1 MFSENAKF
9 LLLCPIGW
17 DLAEGWVEGPFVHLL
32 KSYYGE
38 QMWREHKMALSIPKY
53 CCEVDKN
60 TTFTINIK
68 LSTKLAIGLYEI
80 TQQVI
85 TWCCFYHSINT
96 NQWLEL
102 TLDLYS
108 FLMVSKMSF
117 AQIKCIKGIFTYRRF
132 NSGNEKWSL
141 KILIYW
147 GLGNLLWLCHDPV
160 DGQYCQFYS
169 AMPMLIHFSQVFF
182 VEYFWL
188 AAGGAMENYT
198 LKSTNNLQI
207 TVYSLVAILTS

>member
-1 MFSENAKF
+1 MVSSFCSVW
-9 LLLCPIGW
+9 LG

-38 QMWREHKMALSIPKY
+38 QMWREHKMALFIPKY

-68 LSTKLAIGLYEI
+68 LSTKLAIGLCEI
-80 TQQVI
+80 TQQVT
-85 TWCCFYHSINT
+85 TWCCFYHSINS

-117 AQIKCIKGIFTYRRF
+117 AQIKCVKSLFTYRRF

-141 KILIYW
+141 KVLIYW
-147 GLGNLLWLCHDPV
+147 GLGNLLIYWLHHDPWSV
-160 DGQYCQFYS
+160 LSVLFCN
-169 AMPMLIHFSQVFF
+169 AN
-182 VEYFWL
+182 
-188 AAGGAMENYT
+188 A
-198 LKSTNNLQI
+198 
-207 TVYSLVAILTS
+207 YSLFSSIFCWVFLTSCWWCYGELNSEEYK